1 MMFFN
6 EIFPENIL
14 SFPSVQNLIFLNLSK
29 YSVGNILFVICLNP
43 NFKPCLKER

>member
-14 SFPSVQNLIFLNLSK
+14 TFPSAQNLIFLNLSK
-29 YSVGNILFVICLNP
+29 YSVGNILFATGLNL
-43 NFKPCLKER
+43 NF